1 MRHAELFPIS
11 RKLRGAPLLYSITE
25 VRLITFRSAIFA
37 RSVRISSCTPSAKNA
52 FCFFVAQIFEWQ
64 NSHTFFRTG
73 WSDRRRFRFLML
85 PNKVAAD
92 RQCCDY
98 CTCAD
103 DWQRIAWFRV
113 FNRDREA
120 LSFLEWPGEAL
131 RSVGVSQ
138 FSREKIHDFDF
149 FSVFH
154 LAFAKLMEMWPPV
167 FELLEVFRDPLGE
180 KNVAGIA
187 AIHHSLRHVDARAGH
202 VRPFVYIHYAAD
214 RAAVHAHAHPQI

>member
-1 MRHAELFPIS
+1 MRATSALVLHH
-11 RKLRGAPLLYSITE
+11 RGAADHFQ
-25 VRLITFRSAIFA
+25 VGDFRKVSQNLVLHAIGEKG
-37 RSVRISSCTPSAKNA
+37 VG
-52 FCFFVAQIFEWQ
+52 FFFTQIFEGQ
-64 NSHTFFRTG
+64 NSHAFFRNG

-85 PNKVAAD
+85 PDKVTAD

-180 KNVAGIA
+180 QNVAGVA
-187 AIHHSLRHVDARAGH
+187 AIHHPLRHVDAGAGDIGAAI
-202 VRPFVYIHYAAD
+202 YIHYPAD